1 MNNRG
6 FLFLAAFF
14 MLLGGCVTEKLPPVS
29 TYTLYPDLG
38 GANPSSES
46 KREGTRILMLDRIRS
61 TQVFSSTDILYTDA
75 RYGQNS
81 YAYSRWSDSPVSML
95 LLVFQQAIEKSGRFK
110 AVVSYSSQSQ
120 ADLRLET
127 ILFDFSHRINEDGTS
142 EGVLRMRC
150 YLIDNNTK
158 SVLTSREFIASV
170 PVLTKNAQGA
180 ATALNMATANVAQD
194 LIDWLEQI
202 ARQGIN

>member
-6 FLFLAAFF
+6 FLFLAVFF
-14 MLLGGCVTEKLPPVS
+14 MLLAGCVTEKLPPVS

-38 GANPSSES
+38 VANPSSES
-46 KREGTRILMLDRIRS
+46 KREGARILMLDRIRS
-61 TQVFSSTDILYTDA
+61 TQVFSST
-75 RYGQNS
+75 
-81 YAYSRWSDSPVSML
+81 
-95 LLVFQQAIEKSGRFK
+95 
-110 AVVSYSSQSQ
+110 Q

-158 SVLTSREFIASV
+158 TVLTSREFIASV

-180 ATALNMATANVAQD
+180 VIALNMATANVVQD
-194 LIDWLEQI
+194 LIDWLE
-202 ARQGIN
+202 